1 MTDAPR
7 YPEVRVRLHSHHPLA
22 LMGAVREA
30 LRHAGAGADELQAF
44 SRGAA
49 ARDPAEVEQWC
60 RQWAR
65 IDFYPTQSDEE
76 KIT

>member
-1 MTDAPR
+1 MTDRPR
-7 YPEVRVRLHSHHPLA
+7 YPNARVRLHSHHPLA

-30 LRHAGAGADELQAF
+30 LRRVGADAQDVRAF

-49 ARDPAEVEQWC
+49 ARDPAEVESWC

-65 IDFYPTQSDEE
+65 IDFYPAQPREGG
-76 KIT
+76 